1 MYYFLMFIVCIHL
14 LPFSFFTRQILHWPL
29 GIQSLVIA
37 ICFLYLLSL
46 DQDMLH
52 RLIFKTTIWI
62 REDRLRANIWY
73 LCKNKRSMAIITCEK
88 YFFISVKL
96 AGEIFIPPNLHLL
109 ILRFFNSTILFRGVN
124 WWHSRTPI
132 RCLPGKRII
141 VFQYYLN

>member
-1 MYYFLMFIVCIHL
+1 MFIVCIHL
-14 LPFSFFTRQILHWPL
+14 HPFFYSLPVKYSIDHWAY
-29 GIQSLVIA
+29 QSLVIV

-52 RLIFKTTIWI
+52 RLMFKTTIWI
-62 REDRLRANIWY
+62 REDRLRANTWY

-88 YFFISVKL
+88 YFFIGVKL
-96 AGEIFIPPNLHLL
+96 AGEIFIPSNLHLL
-109 ILRFFNSTILFRGVN
+109 ILRFFYSTILFRGVN
-124 WWHSRTPI
+124 WRHSSTPI